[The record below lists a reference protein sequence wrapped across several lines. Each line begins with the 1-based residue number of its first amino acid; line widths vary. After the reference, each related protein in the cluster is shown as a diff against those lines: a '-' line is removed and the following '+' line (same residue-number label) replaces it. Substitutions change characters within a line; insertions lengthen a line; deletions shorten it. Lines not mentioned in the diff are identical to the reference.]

1 MMASVKKALERLAR
15 RQPGPLP
22 SFTKIQLMDLIMIIG
37 RSGAIGR
44 KRLSKLTGLGEGA
57 VRTMLTRLKD
67 EGLIEVVGREG
78 CRLTQ
83 KGETIYRELE
93 KTIRDI
99 GELKLE
105 LPWNYP
111 SNYAI
116 VVKNRAGLVR
126 KGLEQ
131 RDEAIRAGARAAIIL
146 TYQDDRL
153 MMPGITDLMEEH
165 PSFASS
171 IIEAISP
178 EDGDVIIIVG
188 ADDPLSARHG
198 ALAAAETLL

>member
-1 MMASVKKALERLAR
+1 MTSVKRALERLTR

-22 SFTKIQLMDLIMIIG
+22 SFTRTQLMDLIMIIG
-37 RSGAIGR
+37 RSETIGR
-44 KRLSKLTGLGEGA
+44 KRLSKLMGLGEGA
-57 VRTMLTRLKD
+57 VRTMLMRLKD
-67 EGLIEVVGREG
+67 DGLIEVVGREG

-83 KGETIYRELE
+83 KGKRIYRELE
-93 KTIRDI
+93 KTIKDL
-99 GELKLE
+99 GELELE

-116 VVKNRAGLVR
+116 VVKDRAKLVR
-126 KGLEQ
+126 RGLEQ

-171 IIEAISP
+171 IIEAIKP
-178 EDGDVIIIVG
+178 ENGDVIIIVG